1 MSWAAEE
8 FATVDLGDK
17 RLNKRLIKVVQQ
29 WADKPTQSIPT
40 AAGGWGDTAA
50 AYRMLDNKRC
60 DWREVLEA
68 HSHCT
73 TQRMAALPVVLCL
86 TDTTEL
92 DFNGQTITGLGP
104 LSFEAQRGMYLHPTY
119 AVSTDREPLGLLDA
133 WMWARKPKDADGQR
147 NDINESVRWIE
158 SYERL
163 AERAVEL
170 PQTRLV
176 QVGDRE
182 SDILGLMQRAQVLG
196 WPVDLLVRSQHN
208 RVVGDNKYL
217 WDEVNAEAVL
227 GEIQFTLGGRDGRKP
242 RVVRQVLRAKRMR
255 LDHGKHADGAVE
267 MTCVVASEV
276 DAPAGVKP
284 VCWRLLTNREVTTSA
299 QIIELIEWYR
309 ARWEI
314 EMFFHVLKSGCRV
327 EALQLASLEKIER
340 ALTLFMV
347 VSWRIAR
354 LMRLGRTC
362 PELPASLM
370 FDPDEIRAAHVLTN
384 KPMPKEMPSLND
396 MVRRVAMLGGFLAR
410 KGDGEPG
417 VKTIWIGLQRVTDFA
432 AGVRFMRLSGDTL
445 GCVSWDDSRRVSW
458 KRGRSASVPRACHR
472 AR

>member
-133 WMWARKPKDADGQR
+133 WMWARKPKDANGQR

-170 PQTRLV
+170 PQTRLDV
-176 QVGDRE
+176 AFFGANIVKIPHG
-182 SDILGLMQRAQVLG
+182 G
-196 WPVDLLVRSQHN
+196 W
-208 RVVGDNKYL
+208 
-217 WDEVNAEAVL
+217 
-227 GEIQFTLGGRDGRKP
+227 FTLLIAGTQFFLMWTWRKGRAL
-242 RVVRQVLRAKRMR
+242 VAMR
-255 LDHGKHADGAVE
+255 LKRGEKPIQTYIAELQRLEVARLPGTAVFLFKDEGVAPPALISTIEHFGALHETAVMLSIHSADQP
-267 MTCVVASEV
+267 T
-276 DAPAGVKP
+276 
-284 VCWRLLTNREVTTSA
+284 
-299 QIIELIEWYR
+299 
-309 ARWEI
+309 
-314 EMFFHVLKSGCRV
+314 V
-327 EALQLASLEKIER
+327 EAEDRSVVT
-340 ALTLFMV
+340 ALGYGMFQVELTFGFMDTVDVGGTLTSMTHPDLNFDESSTTYFIGRETV
-347 VSWRIAR
+347 V
-354 LMRLGRTC
+354 
-362 PELPASLM
+362 
-370 FDPDEIRAAHVLTN
+370 
-384 KPMPKEMPSLND
+384 
-396 MVRRVAMLGGFLAR
+396 
-410 KGDGEPG
+410 
-417 VKTIWIGLQRVTDFA
+417 VTDLEGMPLWQERIFDFQNRTA
-432 AGVRFMRLSGDTL
+432 ASAARFFNLPSKQVFEVGTQ
-445 GCVSWDDSRRVSW
+445 V
-458 KRGRSASVPRACHR
+458 KI
-472 AR
+472 

>member
-17 RLNKRLIKVVQQ
+17 RLNKRLVKVVQQ

-40 AAGGWGDTAA
+40 ASGCWGDTAA
-50 AYRMLDNKRC
+50 AYRLLDNKRC
-60 DWREVLEA
+60 DWREILEA

-73 TQRMAALPVVLCL
+73 TQRMTALPVVLCL

-133 WMWARKPKDADGQR
+133 WMWARKPKDANGQR
-147 NDINESVRWIE
+147 RDINESVRWIE

-182 SDILGLMQRAQVLG
+182 SDILGLMQRAQALG

-255 LDHGKHADGAVE
+255 VDHGKHADGAVE
-267 MTCVVASEV
+267 MTCLVASEI

-284 VCWRLLTNREVTTSA
+284 VCWRLPTNREVTTSA
-299 QIIELIEWYR
+299 QIIELIDWYR

-314 EMFFHVLKSGCRV
+314 EMLFHVLKNGCRV
-327 EALQLASLEKIER
+327 EALQPATGQPGKDRARAHAVHGGVLAHCAADAAGPHLSRVTGLVDVR
-340 ALTLFMV
+340 SRRDTRCACV
-347 VSWRIAR
+347 
-354 LMRLGRTC
+354 
-362 PELPASLM
+362 
-370 FDPDEIRAAHVLTN
+370 DEQAHAKRAAQPERHGA
-384 KPMPKEMPSLND
+384 SRGHA
-396 MVRRVAMLGGFLAR
+396 RRLLGA
-410 KGDGEPG
+410 
-417 VKTIWIGLQRVTDFA
+417 QR
-432 AGVRFMRLSGDTL
+432 
-445 GCVSWDDSRRVSW
+445 
-458 KRGRSASVPRACHR
+458 
-472 AR
+472 

>member
-1 MSWAAEE
+1 MNWAAEE

-17 RLNKRLIKVVQQ
+17 RLNKRLVKVAQQ
-29 WADKPTQSIPT
+29 WADKPSQSIPT
-40 AAGGWGDTAA
+40 ASGGWGDTAA
-50 AYRMLDNKRC
+50 AYRMLENERC
-60 DWREVLEA
+60 DWREILGA
-68 HSHCT
+68 HSQCT
-73 TQRMAALPVVLCL
+73 MQRMAALPVVLCL

-104 LSFEAQRGMYLHPTY
+104 LSFEAQRGMYVHPTY

-147 NDINESVRWIE
+147 GDINESVRWIE

-163 AERAVEL
+163 AERAAEL
-170 PQTRLV
+170 PLTRLV

-182 SDILGLMQRAQVLG
+182 SDILGLMARARALG

-208 RVVGDNKYL
+208 RVLADSKYL
-217 WDEVNAEAVL
+217 WDEVDGEPVL
-227 GEIQFTLGGRDGRKP
+227 GEIEFTLGARDGRKP
-242 RVVRQVLRAKRMR
+242 RVVRQQLRAKRMR
-255 LDHGKHADGAVE
+255 LDHGKQAEGAIE
-267 MTCVVASEV
+267 MTCVVATEI
-276 DAPAGVKP
+276 DAPPGVKP
-284 VCWRLLTNREVTTSA
+284 VCWRLLTNRVASTAEQV
-299 QIIELIEWYR
+299 IELIEWYR

-314 EMFFHVLKSGCRV
+314 EMFFHVLKNGCRV
-327 EALQLASLEKIER
+327 EALQLDSLEKIER
-340 ALTLFMV
+340 ALTLYMV

-362 PELPASLM
+362 PDLPASLM
-370 FDPDEIRAAHVLTN
+370 FDPDEIHAAHVLTN
-384 KPMPKEMPSLND
+384 KPMPRTPPTLND

-432 AGVRFMRLSGDTL
+432 AGVRFMRQSGDGL
-445 GCVSWDDSRRVSW
+445 SCV
-458 KRGRSASVPRACHR
+458 
-472 AR
+472 